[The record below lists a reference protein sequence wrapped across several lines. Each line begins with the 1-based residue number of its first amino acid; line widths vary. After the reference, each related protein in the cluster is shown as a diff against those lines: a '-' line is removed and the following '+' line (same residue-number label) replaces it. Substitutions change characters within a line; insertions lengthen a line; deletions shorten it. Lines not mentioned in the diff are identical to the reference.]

1 MKKIAISQSNY
12 IPWKGYFDG
21 INTVEEFVLYD
32 DMQYT
37 RRDWRNRNKIKTKDG
52 IKWLSIPVEVKG
64 KYFQRINETKVSD
77 MGWARDHW
85 NTIIHNY
92 RKAPYFE
99 LYKDFFED
107 LYLNT
112 NEEYLSRINYRFLTA
127 ICGLLDIRTK
137 FLWSSEF
144 ELLEDRNERLLDI
157 CKKREAT
164 DYYTGP
170 SSQFYMDEALF
181 SQQGV
186 TVHYFD
192 NSGYPE
198 YTQQHGEFDH
208 AVSII
213 DLLFN
218 EGPNAKNFMKSFN
231 TNPKPVQQ
239 SC

>member
-64 KYFQRINETKVSD
+64 KYFQKINETKVSD
-77 MGWARDHW
+77 MGWAQDHW

-127 ICGLLDIRTK
+127 ICGLLDIKTK

-144 ELLEDRNERLLDI
+144 ELLDDRNERLLDI

-170 SSQFYMDEALF
+170 SSKFYMDDPLF
-181 SQQGV
+181 SQHGV

-198 YTQQHGEFDH
+198 YTQQHGDFDH

-218 EGPNAKNFMKSFN
+218 EGPNAKNFMKSFSTN
-231 TNPKPVQQ
+231 TKPVQQ

>member
-64 KYFQRINETKVSD
+64 KYFQKINETKVSD

>member
-107 LYLNT
+107 LYLST

>member
-1 MKKIAISQSNY
+1 MWATKADGYTPPAFWDQLQPIREALKINVIANGEIWTNADARACQQQS
-12 IPWKGYFDG
+12 GC
-21 INTVEEFVLYD
+21 
-32 DMQYT
+32 
-37 RRDWRNRNKIKTKDG
+37 
-52 IKWLSIPVEVKG
+52 
-64 KYFQRINETKVSD
+64 
-77 MGWARDHW
+77 
-85 NTIIHNY
+85 
-92 RKAPYFE
+92 
-99 LYKDFFED
+99 ED
-107 LYLNT
+107 LMIGRGAVT
-112 NEEYLSRINYRFLTA
+112 TPDLTQ
-127 ICGLLDIRTK
+127 CIRQ
-137 FLWSSEF
+137 
-144 ELLEDRNERLLDI
+144 N
-157 CKKREAT
+157 
-164 DYYTGP
+164 
-170 SSQFYMDEALF
+170 MDEALF